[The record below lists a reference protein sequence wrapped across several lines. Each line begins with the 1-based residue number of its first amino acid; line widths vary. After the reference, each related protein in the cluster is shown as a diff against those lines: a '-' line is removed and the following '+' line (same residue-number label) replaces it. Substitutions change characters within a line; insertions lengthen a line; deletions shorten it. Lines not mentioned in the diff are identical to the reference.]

1 MRGFLWCH
9 GEMKKGR
16 AKVAWE
22 VVCLPKNEGGLG
34 VRRLDLFNK
43 ALMVPH
49 IWNLITRKESLWVK
63 WIHQYKLRG
72 RHFFDVPY
80 CGCMTWGWRKLLQL
94 RPLIRD
100 HFRFRIG
107 DGATCSLWFDRWST
121 SRPLAAIVSNRDIH
135 RAGFDLYSKVKDAVH
150 NGEWSWP
157 ADWFSKYPL
166 LNSVAVPTLSAMQDR
181 LEWRDRLEI
190 VKPFFVNAVWNCIR
204 PRDAVVNWYDVVWFA
219 NCIPS
224 HAFHL
229 WLVAKRRL
237 KTQDLL
243 RLWDVNGAV
252 LSMHCPLC
260 DGQPDSHEH
269 LFFDCVFS
277 KQIWDSVKSLAG
289 LPNVIGSISII
300 VDLLFPF
307 VKRRSARSVVAKLVV
322 AACSYYIW
330 QERNLRL
337 FMNQKRSHSQV
348 TDCIK
353 SSIRLKLLSC
363 TFKKSKDALL
373 FKRLWNLPDSIFR

>member
-1 MRGFLWCH
+1 MLRRKVRDSDGFRYHRYCSDLEIINLCFADDLFIFAHGDPYSRKILPFEEGRLPVKYLGVPLVSPRLVFRNCKELFDRIRSRINDWKNKSLSAAGRLQLVRSVLGSMHAYWASVFILPSRILLDIEQLMRGFLWCH

-16 AKVAWE
+16 
-22 VVCLPKNEGGLG
+22 P
-34 VRRLDLFNK
+34 
-43 ALMVPH
+43 
-49 IWNLITRKESLWVK
+49 
-63 WIHQYKLRG
+63 
-72 RHFFDVPY
+72 
-80 CGCMTWGWRKLLQL
+80 
-94 RPLIRD
+94 
-100 HFRFRIG
+100 
-107 DGATCSLWFDRWST
+107 
-121 SRPLAAIVSNRDIH
+121 
-135 RAGFDLYSKVKDAVH
+135 KVKDAVIMEMVMACQIGSL
-150 NGEWSWP
+150 NI
-157 ADWFSKYPL
+157 PL

-190 VKPFFVNAVWNCIR
+190 VKPFSVNAVWNCIR

-229 WLVAKRRL
+229 WLVAKHRL

-243 RLWDVNGAV
+243 RLWDVNRAV
-252 LSMHCPLC
+252 LNL
-260 DGQPDSHEH
+260 GFGE
-269 LFFDCVFS
+269 VFGWS
-277 KQIWDSVKSLAG
+277 
-289 LPNVIGSISII
+289 PSISII
-300 VDLLFPF
+300 VDLLIPF
-307 VKRRSARSVVAKLVV
+307 AKRRSARSVVAKLVV